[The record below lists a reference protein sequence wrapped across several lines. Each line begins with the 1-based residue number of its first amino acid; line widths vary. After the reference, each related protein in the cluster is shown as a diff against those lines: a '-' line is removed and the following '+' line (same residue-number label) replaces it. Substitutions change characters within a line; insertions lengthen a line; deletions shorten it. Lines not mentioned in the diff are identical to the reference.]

1 MSEVGSRYQSLDLR
15 PFYKQSARSM
25 LFRSCPKPSPDP
37 SLISRMERSKRQP
50 VVSASRRKEMSALEQ
65 LKAAREGK
73 SSRVK
78 DFEVKEE
85 AALYDVVSEA
95 DYAALAAKRRAEG
108 GAIQIS
114 CMARSAVTRFL

>member
-1 MSEVGSRYQSLDLR
+1 MTHEELR
-15 PFYKQSARSM
+15 
-25 LFRSCPKPSPDP
+25 SPTKYR
-37 SLISRMERSKRQP
+37 SLIVRMERSKRQP
-50 VVSASRRKEMSALEQ
+50 VVSASRQKTMSALEQ

-114 CMARSAVTRFL
+114 CMARSAVTLIRVD

>member
-1 MSEVGSRYQSLDLR
+1 MCETFTLIPLHKSE
-15 PFYKQSARSM
+15 
-25 LFRSCPKPSPDP
+25 
-37 SLISRMERSKRQP
+37 RMERSRRQP
-50 VVSASRRKEMSALEQ
+50 VVSAAKQKATSALEV

-108 GAIQIS
+108 GAIS
-114 CMARSAVTRFL
+114 NFYAWLSLSSRS